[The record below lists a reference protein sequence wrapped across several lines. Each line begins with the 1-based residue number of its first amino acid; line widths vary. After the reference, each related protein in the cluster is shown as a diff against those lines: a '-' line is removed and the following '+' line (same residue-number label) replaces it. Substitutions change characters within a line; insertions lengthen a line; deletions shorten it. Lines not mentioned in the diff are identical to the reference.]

1 MYSPLPEEVTIKKS
15 NIDGLGLFATKD
27 IKKNHVFGTS
37 HILDYRFEN
46 NYIRTPL
53 GGFVNHSSEPNCVL
67 IKMSAIVGGFSLS
80 TRRDISEGEEL
91 TTKYSLYEF
100 EEPNGKD

>member
-1 MYSPLPEEVTIKKS
+1 MYKPLPKETTIKKS
-15 NIDGLGLFATKD
+15 DIEGLGVFATED
-27 IKKNHVFGTS
+27 IKENHIFGVS

-67 IKMSAIVGGFSLS
+67 LKMSAIQGGFSLS
-80 TRRDISEGEEL
+80 AKRDISKGEEL
-91 TTKYSLYEF
+91 TTKYSLYEI
-100 EEPNGKD
+100 EEADEKD

>member
-1 MYSPLPEEVTIKKS
+1 MYRPLPEEVTIKKS
-15 NIDGLGLFATKD
+15 EIEGLGLFTTKD
-27 IKKNHVFGTS
+27 VKKSHVFGTS

-53 GGFVNHSSEPNCVL
+53 GGFVRNSSKPNCML
-67 IKMSAIVGGFSLS
+67 LKMSSVKGGFSLS
-80 TRRDISEGEEL
+80 ARRDISEGEEL

-100 EEPNGKD
+100 EETNGKD